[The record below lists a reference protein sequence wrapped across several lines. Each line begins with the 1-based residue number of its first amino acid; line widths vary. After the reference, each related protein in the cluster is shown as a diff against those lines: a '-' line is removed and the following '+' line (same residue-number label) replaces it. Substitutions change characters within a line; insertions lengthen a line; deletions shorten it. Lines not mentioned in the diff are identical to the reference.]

1 MESLINTSTKL
12 LHLLLQL
19 VSLNRRQV
27 LLKGSVVE
35 KKLRTIGVYDSEV
48 ILGEGGLD
56 RVFKVNI
63 QSKCCLKGIK

>member
-1 MESLINTSTKL
+1 
-12 LHLLLQL
+12 